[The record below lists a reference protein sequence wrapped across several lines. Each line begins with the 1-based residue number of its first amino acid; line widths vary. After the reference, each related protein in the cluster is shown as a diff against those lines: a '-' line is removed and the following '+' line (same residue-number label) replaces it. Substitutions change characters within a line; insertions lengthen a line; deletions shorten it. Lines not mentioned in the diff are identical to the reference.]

1 MYVCSC
7 HVARRESLLFAMNVK
22 VLIPAYK
29 PDDKLLILIEQL
41 ISAVDVLVIDD
52 GSGTDFSSVF
62 DKARQLGAT
71 TLHHERNLG
80 KGAAL
85 KTGIRHIRDHEQ
97 ETSLVTADADG
108 QHSARDILRIVDL
121 MREHSEALLLGV
133 RNVGRMPIKS
143 RLGNSI
149 TQFFFRLVTKLDI
162 SDTQTG
168 LRGLPYP
175 LFDRLLCVE
184 GDRYEYEMN
193 MLLSLKEW
201 DVPFREIRIDTIYID
216 NNSRSHFHALRDGVR
231 VFSRVL
237 KYCAS
242 SLICAAL
249 DFGLYTLSITW
260 FPIVESYAFARV
272 ISAIANYQLNRRMV
286 FRAQASIRSV
296 AGYFL
301 LALCVMAAGSL
312 SVSLLSNIGM
322 NKVLAKVFVDGI
334 LFICN
339 YLLQKKVVFRKKE

>member
-1 MYVCSC
+1 
-7 HVARRESLLFAMNVK
+7 MNVK

-41 ISAVDVLVIDD
+41 MSAVDVLVIDD

-85 KTGIRHIRDHEQ
+85 KTGIRYIHEHER
-97 ETSLVTADADG
+97 ETGVVTADADG
-108 QHSARDILRIVDL
+108 QHSPRDILRIVNSMKEYPETL
-121 MREHSEALLLGV
+121 ILGV
-133 RNVGRMPIKS
+133 REIDKMPIKS

-149 TQFFFRLVTKLDI
+149 TRFFFRLITKLEI

-168 LRGLPYP
+168 LRGLPYT

-193 MLLSLKEW
+193 VLLSLREW
-201 DVPFREIRIDTIYID
+201 NTPFQEIPIDTIYID

-242 SLICAAL
+242 SVICAVL
-249 DFGLYTLSITW
+249 DFGLYALCIIW
-260 FPIVESYAFARV
+260 FPIEESYVFARV
-272 ISAIANYQLNRRMV
+272 ASATANYQLNRRMV
-286 FRAQASIRSV
+286 FHAQASIRNAV
-296 AGYFL
+296 GYFI
-301 LALCVMAAGSL
+301 LALCVMAVGTL
-312 SVSLLSNIGM
+312 SVSFLSNIGM
-322 NKVLAKVFVDGI
+322 NKVLAKVLVDGI